1 MACKPPTIDITREK
15 YDAVLFDLDGVVT
28 KTAKVHA
35 ASWKRLF
42 DEFLESRAAGEGE
55 SWEPFDIGSDYNT
68 YVDGKPRYD
77 GVKSFLESRG
87 IDLPYGSSDDT
98 PGAETIC
105 GIGNRKN
112 EIFNEY
118 LKAHGVEAYEVAVEI
133 LHLLKENGFRTAIVT
148 SSKNGLAVLRAAA
161 IEKLF
166 DARVDGVVS
175 EQLGLKGKPEPD
187 IFLEAARR
195 LGVSPMRAVVL
206 EDALSGVLAG
216 KGVNSAVLSV

>member
-1 MACKPPTIDITREK
+1 MKSSR
-15 YDAVLFDLDGVVT
+15 LRR
-28 KTAKVHA
+28 
-35 ASWKRLF
+35 ASL
-42 DEFLESRAAGEGE
+42 S
-55 SWEPFDIGSDYNT
+55 FDIGSDYNT

-87 IDLPYGSSDDT
+87 IDLPYGSSDD
-98 PGAETIC
+98 PPDAETIC